1 MQNGFFDDLL
11 KQESEMK
18 EEKKEE
24 VVAEEVVE
32 ETKTEAANDTEV
44 FDFSQFSQKE
54 ETKQEEKVVEEEPK
68 SNVEPPKEP
77 TIKEEQKKVEK
88 PSQEIKMENKP
99 KMEEQPK
106 PQNAVVKKDFN
117 QALIENTL
125 NKINDIVTYSNET
138 FTPEAKIVA
147 CDIITSIDHTLNE
160 RGYAWN
166 QIDAKGSGLIM
177 QIKKWAKLGIDSS
190 TDKLYA
196 DIRRNGNTGM
206 YDIKVKGQYQTIE
219 KLMVKYCRKPIIK
232 FKTRVL
238 CIGDKLETHEN
249 WATGEDKIIDFT
261 QNNQIDRNDLKN
273 ITGAFKVA
281 YIEQNDGSIIQVVTI
296 IGKDRIM
303 DAYNA
308 ATTKNVW
315 NNYTQKMVLKTVT
328 WEMFNGEDIRPF
340 MNYPKELIED
350 LKIVNENEDI
360 EFNKEHKYRDVV
372 EADEHANETLG
383 VGENVGFED

>member
-88 PSQEIKMENKP
+88 PKQEIKMENKP

-383 VGENVGFED
+383 AGENVGFED

>member
-11 KQESEMK
+11 KQESEIK

-32 ETKTEAANDTEV
+32 ETKTEATNDTEV

-54 ETKQEEKVVEEEPK
+54 ETKQEEKVVEEESK
-68 SNVEPPKEP
+68 SNVEPQKEP
-77 TIKEEQKKVEK
+77 TIKEEQKRVEK
-88 PSQEIKMENKP
+88 PNQEIKMENKP

-196 DIRRNGNTGM
+196 DLRKNGKTGL

>member
-24 VVAEEVVE
+24 VVVEEVVE
-32 ETKTEAANDTEV
+32 ETKTEAKNDTEV

-68 SNVEPPKEP
+68 SNVEPQKEP
-77 TIKEEQKKVEK
+77 IIKEEQKRVEK
-88 PSQEIKMENKP
+88 PNQEIKMENKP

-160 RGYAWN
+160 RGYNWN

-196 DIRRNGNTGM
+196 DLRKNGKTGL

-303 DAYNA
+303 DAYNS